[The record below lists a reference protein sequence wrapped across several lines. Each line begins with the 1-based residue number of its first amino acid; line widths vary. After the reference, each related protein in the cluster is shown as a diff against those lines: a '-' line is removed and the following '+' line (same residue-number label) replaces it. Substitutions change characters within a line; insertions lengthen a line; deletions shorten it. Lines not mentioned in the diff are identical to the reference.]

1 MIDRE
6 SPVPVYYQIQQDLVA
21 RISRGEWIVGD
32 QIPSEAALMDE
43 YKVSRVTLRQ
53 ALAELEKDNL
63 IKRQRGKGAFV
74 TSTNPRP
81 FVYNLNYKLVS
92 GDRVDK
98 NDGDEITAEVIDIKY
113 VTPVY
118 PEIAS
123 VLNLKKGEE
132 KAVFIKRVFRLGDR
146 PIAVGRSWLPSH
158 LLPDFVEKGLVNS
171 SLTQTLKK
179 RYNIVPEAV
188 DDELGVIRCNQSD
201 SRHLNCNM
209 DVPLILIK
217 GKSSIGGNT
226 VIEYSET
233 SWLGDYVRFHLHF
246 KLTDSGYVMGN

>member
-21 RISRGEWIVGD
+21 RISRGEWSVGD
-32 QIPSEAALMDE
+32 QMPSEAALIDE

-63 IKRQRGKGAFV
+63 IKRQRGKGAFI
-74 TSTNPRP
+74 TSTSPKP

-92 GDRVDK
+92 GDMVNK
-98 NDGDEITAEVIDIKY
+98 NDEDEITAKIVDLKY
-113 VTPVY
+113 VSPIY

-123 VLNLKKGEE
+123 ILNLKKGNDT
-132 KAVFIKRVFRLGDR
+132 AIFIKRVFLLGDR
-146 PIAVGRSWLPSH
+146 PIAVGRSWLSAA
-158 LLPDFVEKGLVNS
+158 LLPGFVEGGLTNS

-179 RYNIVPEAV
+179 RYNLVPSIV
-188 DDELGVIRCNQSD
+188 DDELGVVRCNQSD
-201 SRHLNCNM
+201 SKLLSCNM

-217 GKSSIGGNT
+217 GKSSIGGKT

-233 SWLGDYVRFHLHF
+233 SWLGDFVRFHLHF
-246 KLTDSGYVMGN
+246 KLTDNGYVMGI